1 MSLSSDGALSSRLLC
16 LQCTEHVTSKP
27 SWSRWHHRLHH
38 ALIKEPTL
46 LPQGSRL
53 LLAISGGQDSM
64 ALLGLLVDLKRIHQ
78 WEIHLWHGNHNWQNN
93 SHLVSN
99 QLHKWCADLDFSLQ
113 IDSADT
119 KYKHSENVARTWR
132 YSQLE
137 QAANRLNANVVTG
150 HTGSDQ
156 AETVILQLARGSD
169 LSGLAGMRRARP
181 LNRKNETGAK
191 LIRPM
196 LIFSRKE
203 TFEICKELELP
214 TWIDPSNQSPLY
226 ARNRIRHEVL
236 PILSDLYP
244 GCTMRLANLAKRTA
258 NRTDVQTELVGEV
271 LKKLAIEGGL
281 DRKALASLSRATR
294 QMILHQWMKKEEVSP
309 PNAAML
315 EQLSD
320 RLKRGDSSGCCN
332 IGKGCSVVW
341 KNHIVFLSHTKAESQ
356 ASTE

>member
-1 MSLSSDGALSSRLLC
+1 
-16 LQCTEHVTSKP
+16 
-27 SWSRWHHRLHH
+27 
-38 ALIKEPTL
+38 
-46 LPQGSRL
+46 
-53 LLAISGGQDSM
+53 M
-64 ALLGLLVDLKRIHQ
+64 ALLGLLNDLKRIYE
-78 WEIHLWHGNHNWQNN
+78 WDIFLWHGNHKWQKN
-93 SHLVSN
+93 SDLVSD
-99 QLHKWCADLDFSLQ
+99 QLHKWCAGLNLSLQ
-113 IDSADT
+113 IECADT
-119 KYKHSENVARTWR
+119 KNKHSENIARTWR

-156 AETVILQLARGSD
+156 AETVILQLARGTD
-169 LSGLAGMRRARP
+169 LAGLAGMRRARP
-181 LNRKNETGAK
+181 LNQTNETGAK

-196 LIFSRKE
+196 LIFSRKD

-258 NRTDVQTELVGEV
+258 RRTDIQTELVGEV
-271 LKKLAIEGGL
+271 LKKLALEGGL
-281 DRKALASLSRATR
+281 DQQALASLSGATR
-294 QMILHQWMKKEEVSP
+294 QMILHQWMKNEEVSP

-320 RLKRGDSSGCCN
+320 RLKRGDSIGCCN
-332 IGKGCSVVW
+332 ISKGCSVVW
-341 KNHIVFLSHTKAESQ
+341 KNRIVSLSHTTAESQ

>member
-1 MSLSSDGALSSRLLC
+1 MK
-16 LQCTEHVTSKP
+16 CTADVTSHAP
-27 SWSRWHHRLHH
+27 WSRWHHQLHH
-38 ALIKEPTL
+38 HLINEPTL
-46 LPQGSRL
+46 LPQGSKL
-53 LLAISGGQDSM
+53 LVALSGGQDSM
-64 ALLGLLVDLKRIHQ
+64 ALLALLTDLKRIYE
-78 WEIHLWHGNHNWQNN
+78 WDINLWHGNHKWQKN
-93 SHLVSN
+93 SDLVSD
-99 QLHKWCADLDFSLQ
+99 QLHQWCASLNLSLQ
-113 IDSADT
+113 IECANT
-119 KYKHSENVARTWR
+119 KHKHSEDVARTWR
-132 YSQLE
+132 YNRLE

-169 LSGLAGMRRARP
+169 LAGLAGMRCIRP
-181 LNRKNETGAK
+181 LNRRNQTGAK

-196 LIFSRKE
+196 LIFSRKD
-203 TFEICKELELP
+203 TLKICKELELP

-244 GCTMRLANLAKRTA
+244 GCTIRLANLAKRTA
-258 NRTDVQTELVGEV
+258 QHTDVQTELVGEV

-281 DRKALASLSRATR
+281 DRHALASLTRPTR
-294 QMILHQWMKKEEVSP
+294 QMILHQWMKNEEVSP

-320 RLKRGDSSGCCN
+320 RLKRGTPTGCCN

-341 KNHIVFLSHTKAESQ
+341 KNHIVFLSQTTAESQ
-356 ASTE
+356 VSTE